1 MDFPVTV
8 NSQEE
13 FDELVKGRLA
23 REKDRWEKETNVSE
37 YRDRAEQ
44 AETRAFGRLVDRDAR
59 EVLKS
64 MNVPAERHGR
74 ILKLSEL
81 PTAPGEDGEPDR
93 KAIIDS
99 FKGLHGDMPE
109 IFGEGATVKETA
121 LDTSTGDTDS
131 GTDAPLTRE
140 RIETMSPDEI
150 NEPTMWERVQRFMAG
165 ERG

>member
-44 AETRAFGRLVDRDAR
+44 AEARAFGRLVDRDAR

-74 ILKLSEL
+74 ILKFAEL
-81 PTAPGEDGEPDR
+81 PTTPGEDGEPDR
-93 KAIIDS
+93 KSIIES
-99 FKGLHGDMPE
+99 FKGLHSDMPE
-109 IFGEGATVKETA
+109 VFGAEATVKETA
-121 LDTSTGDTDS
+121 LDTSTGDADQ
-131 GTDAPLTRE
+131 DAPLTRE

>member
-13 FDELVKGRLA
+13 FDELVKGRLT

-64 MNVPAERHGR
+64 MNVPSERHGR
-74 ILKLSEL
+74 ILKFAEL
-81 PTAPGEDGEPDR
+81 PTAPGEDGEPDKR
-93 KAIIDS
+93 AIVES
-99 FKGLHGDMPE
+99 FKGLHSDMPE
-109 IFGEGATVKETA
+109 VFGAEATVKETA
-121 LDTSTGDTDS
+121 LDTSTGDTDQ
-131 GTDAPLTRE
+131 DAPLTRE

-150 NEPTMWERVQRFMAG
+150 NEPTMWTRVQRFMAG
-165 ERG
+165 ERS